1 MATRKKTVRKAGKT
15 PARKT
20 VVHKTAAR
28 KTAVRTP
35 ARPAATPRGVTR
47 SAPAVRGATPAAA
60 TLRSAGAHA
69 ERLRALKLQLQ
80 AAQDKLL
87 LIDPN
92 RLDDVAHAAWSN
104 EIFELSRAIN
114 ALRNVLLEQLSAD
127 FLAELPDIEDASKE
141 LADELQQLEDAVD
154 VINAVAGVLSVIA
167 RVATLVA

>member
-1 MATRKKTVRKAGKT
+1 MRGSPPSTATVR
-15 PARKT
+15 
-20 VVHKTAAR
+20 
-28 KTAVRTP
+28 
-35 ARPAATPRGVTR
+35 
-47 SAPAVRGATPAAA
+47 SA
-60 TLRSAGAHA
+60 SAQA
-69 ERLRALKLQLQ
+69 EQLRALKLQLQ

-141 LADELQQLEDAVD
+141 LADELQELKDAVD
-154 VINAVAGVLSVIA
+154 VINAVAGVLGVIA
-167 RVATLVA
+167 RIATLVA

>member
-1 MATRKKTVRKAGKT
+1 V
-15 PARKT
+15 PAS
-20 VVHKTAAR
+20 AAR
-28 KTAVRTP
+28 VP
-35 ARPAATPRGVTR
+35 SGQ
-47 SAPAVRGATPAAA
+47 
-60 TLRSAGAHA
+60 A

-127 FLAELPDIEDASKE
+127 FAAELPDIEDATKD
-141 LADELQQLEDAVD
+141 LADELQELEDAVD
-154 VINAVAGVLSVIA
+154 VINAVAGVLGVIA
-167 RVATLVA
+167 RIATLVA

>member
-1 MATRKKTVRKAGKT
+1 MATRKKTVRKSVKKAAG
-15 PARKT
+15 
-20 VVHKTAAR
+20 TAQR
-28 KTAVRTP
+28 KTARG
-35 ARPAATPRGVTR
+35 AATPRGVTR
-47 SAPAVRGATPAAA
+47 SSPAARGGAVRGATPASAA
-60 TLRSAGAHA
+60 VRSASASA

-127 FLAELPDIEDASKE
+127 FLAELPDIEDASKD
-141 LADELQQLEDAVD
+141 LADELSELEDAVD

>member
-1 MATRKKTVRKAGKT
+1 MATRKRSTKSPG
-15 PARKT
+15 RKT
-20 VVHKTAAR
+20 ARSAAARGTPRSATPPRAAPPPTAAR
-28 KTAVRTP
+28 RSVSRSATATRGASP
-35 ARPAATPRGVTR
+35 SPAATRTTSGQ
-47 SAPAVRGATPAAA
+47 
-60 TLRSAGAHA
+60 A

-127 FLAELPDIEDASKE
+127 FAAELPDIEDATKD
-141 LADELQQLEDAVD
+141 LADELQELEHAVD
-154 VINAVAGVLSVIA
+154 VINAVAGVLGVIT
-167 RVATLVA
+167 RIATLVA

>member
-1 MATRKKTVRKAGKT
+1 MATRKKTTKTAG
-15 PARKT
+15 RKT
-20 VVHKTAAR
+20 STATR
-28 KTAVRTP
+28 G
-35 ARPAATPRGVTR
+35 TPRSATATRGVPPPMA
-47 SAPAVRGATPAAA
+47 APPAQ
-60 TLRSAGAHA
+60 SGQA

-127 FLAELPDIEDASKE
+127 FAAELPDIEDASKD
-141 LADELQQLEDAVD
+141 LADELQELEDAVD
-154 VINAVAGVLSVIA
+154 VINAVAGVLGVIT
-167 RVATLVA
+167 RIATLVA

>member
-1 MATRKKTVRKAGKT
+1 MATRKKTVRKAGT
-15 PARKT
+15 T
-20 VVHKTAAR
+20 VAR
-28 KTAVRTP
+28 KTAVRKTAVRSP

-47 SAPAVRGATPAAA
+47 SAPAVRGATPAPA